1 MKKTRQV
8 TELSDRQKLGRI
20 LFAFCSAQPLVK
32 TLSLNLAIVF
42 QKQFQNALKDD

>member
-32 TLSLNLAIVF
+32 TLFLDYSLSKTVSKCNER
-42 QKQFQNALKDD
+42 